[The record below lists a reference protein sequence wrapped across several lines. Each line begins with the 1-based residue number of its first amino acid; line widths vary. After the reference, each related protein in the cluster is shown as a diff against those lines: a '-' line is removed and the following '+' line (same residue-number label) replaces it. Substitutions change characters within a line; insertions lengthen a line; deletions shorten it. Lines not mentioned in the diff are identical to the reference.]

1 VGRGGEGGGEGERR
15 GRGGGGEGRKR
26 SQWFTPV
33 VLRQED
39 QEFKACGGL
48 QRDSDSN
55 KEGGYLG
62 NDSVGKKLAAQA
74 RGSEF
79 ISLAPL

>member
-1 VGRGGEGGGEGERR
+1 
-15 GRGGGGEGRKR
+15 
-26 SQWFTPV
+26 
-33 VLRQED
+33 LRQED